1 MTSAPS
7 REWTKDE
14 TAQFIYRIETLPELW
29 DASSDLYKDRYRRTR
44 AIAALASEFNTDC
57 REVSRKMH
65 NLRTQLNAELRKIKK
80 RRKKSGADV
89 DDDSIRS
96 SWQFFETLRFMI
108 PFCKS
113 DDSAPC
119 YLTPENPESDSNT
132 QDSNEEHSSQQI
144 VQTSYSPL
152 PKRRHTGTR
161 SDTVL
166 DTALQILQTKDD
178 DQIFGDFVTS
188 VLRNINNPQLKQNL
202 KLTIQRAV
210 LEAQE
215 MDLANSYA

>member
-119 YLTPENPESDSNT
+119 YLVSES
-132 QDSNEEHSSQQI
+132 
-144 VQTSYSPL
+144 
-152 PKRRHTGTR
+152 
-161 SDTVL
+161 
-166 DTALQILQTKDD
+166 
-178 DQIFGDFVTS
+178 
-188 VLRNINNPQLKQNL
+188 
-202 KLTIQRAV
+202 
-210 LEAQE
+210 
-215 MDLANSYA
+215 

>member
-1 MTSAPS
+1 MSSTSS

-14 TAQFIYRIETLPELW
+14 TAQFIYRIETHPELW
-29 DASSDLYKDRYRRTR
+29 DASSELYKDRYRRTR

-65 NLRTQLNAELRKIKK
+65 NLRTQLNAELRKMKK
-80 RRKKSGADV
+80 KRKKSGADF
-89 DDDSIRS
+89 DDDSIKS
-96 SWQFFETLRFMI
+96 SWQFFEALRFML

-113 DDSAPC
+113 DQTAAF
-119 YLTPENPESDSNT
+119 YLTQEHPESDSNT
-132 QDSNEEHSSQQI
+132 QDSNEEHSSHQI
-144 VQTSYSPL
+144 VETSYSPVA
-152 PKRRHTGTR
+152 KRRNTASR

-178 DQIFGDFVTS
+178 DQIFGDFVS
-188 VLRNINNPQLKQNL
+188 SILRNMNNPQLKQNL
-202 KLTIQRAV
+202 KLTIQRSI

-215 MDLANSYA
+215 MEVTNNYT